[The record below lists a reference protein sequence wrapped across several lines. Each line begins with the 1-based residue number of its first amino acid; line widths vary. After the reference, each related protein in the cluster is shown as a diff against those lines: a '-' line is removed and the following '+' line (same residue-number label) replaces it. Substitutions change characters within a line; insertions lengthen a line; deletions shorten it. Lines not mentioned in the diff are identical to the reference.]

1 MDIFPKFLI
10 VLMIGLV
17 CGSDMLVLT
26 AIHKHNAKKCKYDC
40 EKCKNWDCMKL
51 ECDRKR
57 KELSG
62 GD

>member
-1 MDIFPKFLI
+1 
-10 VLMIGLV
+10 MIGLV